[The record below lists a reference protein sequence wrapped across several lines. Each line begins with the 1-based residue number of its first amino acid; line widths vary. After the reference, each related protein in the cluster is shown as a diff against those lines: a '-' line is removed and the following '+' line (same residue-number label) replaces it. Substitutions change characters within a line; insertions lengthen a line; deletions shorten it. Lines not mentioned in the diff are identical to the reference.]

1 MYACVHKI
9 ECSYM
14 YKYLRL
20 YYVSSRFV
28 MLESPAWFRIEGE
41 GKKSR
46 LRLGD
51 GLTDDETWHH
61 HNKT

>member
-1 MYACVHKI
+1 MYTCVHKI

-14 YKYLRL
+14 

-28 MLESPAWFRIEGE
+28 MLESPAWFRTEGE

-51 GLTDDETWHH
+51 GLMDDETWHH